1 MVVFIKLGI
10 DFLFRQGFFR
20 QGFYQGLKEGM
31 DLEMPVLDITT
42 CNYNVNLK
50 FPYYDIHRNVF
61 TDKNDYIYNNKHNI
75 LFYAQTNCDL

>member
-10 DFLFRQGFFR
+10 DFFRQGS
-20 QGFYQGLKEGM
+20 KEGM

-50 FPYYDIHRNVF
+50 FPYYDVERNVY
-61 TDKNDYIYNNKHNI
+61 TDKNDYIYNNKHNV